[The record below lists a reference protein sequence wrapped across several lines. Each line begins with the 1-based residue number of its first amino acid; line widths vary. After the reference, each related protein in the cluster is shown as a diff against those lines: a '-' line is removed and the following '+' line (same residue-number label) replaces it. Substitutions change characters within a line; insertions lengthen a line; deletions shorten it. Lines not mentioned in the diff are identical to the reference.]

1 MKIALPLMAF
11 LLMTA
16 LILSACVPEKA
27 EENSFDSPTQQEMD
41 LHKQR
46 MQGFGYMDTEPQN
59 GAFGKE

>member
-1 MKIALPLMAF
+1 MKIAF

-16 LILSACVPEKA
+16 LIFSACVPEKS
-27 EENSFDSPTQQEMD
+27 EENKFDSHVQQEMD

-46 MQGFGYMDTEPQN
+46 MQGFGYMDTEPQD